1 LTKSLFILAFLTL
14 GLFPLNSN
22 EVWTIRKDDLIGL
35 NKPERELT
43 FTRLKSPYTGR
54 EDSYLRKE
62 VAKAFMEM
70 ADAANKDGFRLSV
83 LSATRNF
90 KYQKGIWERK
100 WKAAKGTD
108 TEKALYIL
116 QYSSMPGT
124 SRHHWGT
131 DFDINSLEPS
141 WWETAEGKKLY
152 TWLKANAK
160 RFGFFQPYD
169 KENNERLS
177 GYRDE
182 KWHWSYFPLSNKM
195 TLAYNFLVDY
205 EDITGFEGSESATT
219 VQIIE
224 KYVNGIFP
232 AQ

>member
-1 LTKSLFILAFLTL
+1 MRKYLLLFFISILPISTI
-14 GLFPLNSN
+14 NSS
-22 EVWTIRKDDLIGL
+22 EEWTIHKDDLLGF
-35 NKPERELT
+35 NKPEREDA
-43 FTRLKSPYTGR
+43 FIRLHSNYTNR
-54 EDSYLRKE
+54 SDAYLRKE
-62 VAKAFMEM
+62 VATAYIKM
-70 ADAANKDGFRLSV
+70 ADAAKKEGFKLSV

-100 WKAAKGTD
+100 WKRAKGSD
-108 TEKALYIL
+108 FQKATHIL

-141 WWETAEGKKLY
+141 WWETSEGRSLY
-152 TWLKANAK
+152 TWLKANAYE
-160 RFGFFQPYD
+160 FGFFQPYD
-169 KENNERLS
+169 KENHERLS

-182 KWHWSYFPLSNKM
+182 KWHWSYYPISNKM

-205 EDITGFEGSESATT
+205 EDINGFDGWESAKSI
-219 VQIIE
+219 QIIE
-224 KYVNGIFP
+224 EFVNGIYP